1 MSPPRDSAARSVSTR
16 LPVIASD
23 GRWRNVERTEVVE
36 TSHQRLEGAG
46 PSIGLPALS
55 GAGRRNRT
63 CSLPL
68 TRRLLGLLSFP
79 GDDGCGGGIPTR
91 DLSGRSLASYQTD
104 RKTGVWEKKEAVR

>member
-68 TRRLLGLLSFP
+68 TRRLLVLFGALLY
-79 GDDGCGGGIPTR
+79 GALLWLLEREAI
-91 DLSGRSLASYQTD
+91 AD
-104 RKTGVWEKKEAVR
+104 RKSVV

>member
-79 GDDGCGGGIPTR
+79 GDDGSSEEHTSE
-91 DLSGRSLASYQTD
+91 LQSLMRISYAVF
-104 RKTGVWEKKEAVR
+104 RLKKIK